1 MITVSIKRTEKHEI
15 LDMRVL
21 CYLLASSNTS
31 GTSLASFSRATSA
44 IGPKITTGLR
54 NPAVSEQHHVCVT
67 HITSQSV
74 LVDVFNTFGVKP
86 HRFKTLHGQRRKV
99 KLHQCTDITGTRQ
112 TIQALLIHK
121 SLPLFC
127 VHVFFSVYKANPS

>member
-1 MITVSIKRTEKHEI
+1 MLRFKQLSALACVRWVITVSIKRTEKHEI

-31 GTSLASFSRATSA
+31 GASLASFSRATSA

-54 NPAVSEQHHVCVT
+54 NPAVSQQHHVCVT

-99 KLHQCTDITGTRQ
+99 KLHR
-112 TIQALLIHK
+112 
-121 SLPLFC
+121 
-127 VHVFFSVYKANPS
+127 